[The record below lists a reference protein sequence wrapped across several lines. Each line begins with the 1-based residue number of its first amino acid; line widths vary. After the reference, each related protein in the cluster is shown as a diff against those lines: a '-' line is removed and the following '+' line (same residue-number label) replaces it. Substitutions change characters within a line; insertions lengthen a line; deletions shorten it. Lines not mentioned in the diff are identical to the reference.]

1 MDGGAH
7 RGGPGGF
14 VATKE
19 AYFACTPADVSC
31 PLSPDRGPEA
41 AAASADYGIALAAEG
56 PVRRSSRTDPELRSA
71 RSARPDRARIQR
83 APGVF
88 LMPNG
93 SSAEGLMRDFSVTM
107 LNRLRFSTC
116 ESPWRPITRA
126 RQELLAVAY
135 RNDVLT
141 LTELKADGSLGRRIY
156 AQRSVILPGAM
167 TFVMLRQL
175 PSRLRDN
182 TFFPASGTAVVF
194 APAEG
199 SPRRL
204 SAVGTDLNSGLC
216 RGWLFDAV
224 ETAL

>member
-7 RGGPGGF
+7 PGGPDGF

-19 AYFACTPADVSC
+19 AHLACAPADALC
-31 PLSPDRGPEA
+31 PLSPDRAFDGA
-41 AAASADYGIALAAEG
+41 AATAGYGIAVAGER
-56 PVRRSSRTDPELRSA
+56 PVPRPSRTDPQLPSA
-71 RSARPDRARIQR
+71 RRTRPERARTQR

-93 SSAEGLMRDFSVTM
+93 SSADGLMRDFSVTM

-126 RQELLAVAY
+126 RQELLAVAF

-141 LTELKADGSLGRRIY
+141 LTELKTDGSFGSRIY
-156 AQRSVILPGAM
+156 AQRSVALPGAM
-167 TFVMLRQL
+167 TFLMLRQL
-175 PSRLRDN
+175 PSRLRDDA
-182 TFFPASGTAVVF
+182 FFPASGTAVVF
-194 APAEG
+194 APADG

-216 RGWLFDAV
+216 RGWLFDAI
-224 ETAL
+224 ETAA